1 MESRDAIGAA
11 AGKRAFCFLFSFHL
25 RQVVHDAFTNEE
37 IFLDRTYF
45 FLPNSCVICHVKSNL
60 CV

>member
-37 IFLDRTYF
+37 NFLGRAHIFF
-45 FLPNSCVICHVKSNL
+45 S
-60 CV
+60 